1 MISVL
6 KGSPL
11 LLCGELTD
19 KSKRETMGLVRT
31 LAQPSRQERMVACTR
46 LSGMGMTK
54 NG

>member
-1 MISVL
+1 MIYVL

-19 KSKRETMGLVRT
+19 KSKRETMGLVRR
-31 LAQPSRQERMVACTR
+31 LAQQSRREDGGCTR
-46 LSGMGMTK
+46 LSGMGMMK